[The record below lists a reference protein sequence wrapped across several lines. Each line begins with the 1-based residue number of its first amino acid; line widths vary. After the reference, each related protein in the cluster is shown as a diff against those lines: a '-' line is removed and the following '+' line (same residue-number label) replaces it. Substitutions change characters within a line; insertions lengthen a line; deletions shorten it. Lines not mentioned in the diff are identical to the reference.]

1 MNKVAVYG
9 GLGNQMFQYAFCTA
23 LNKRG
28 NKARLSF
35 SCYFYNN
42 HHNGFDLA
50 RAFKIKLSPYLQA
63 INFFLSNAGFLY
75 KNKLAAGVFR
85 RAVNYYEKKQNLY
98 KEKKEFI
105 FDSKVFS
112 QQQVYFIGTWQSEL
126 YFKNITEQVKK
137 EFVFNPPQD
146 VINTNWIKEIKN
158 CNAVSIHIRRGDY
171 LNSQWNKRHYIIKDL
186 SYYSNAITII
196 NEQVTDP
203 HFFIF
208 SDDINWVK
216 NNLSLSNC
224 TYIDNNK
231 GNNSFI
237 DMYLMSLCRHNIIAN
252 STFSWWA
259 AWLNSNAKKIV
270 IMPDK
275 WLDGDTC
282 EGIFPDGWIKLKV

>member
-9 GLGNQMFQYAFCTA
+9 GLGNQMFQYAFCTT

-75 KNKLAAGVFR
+75 KNKLAAGLFR
-85 RAVNYYEKKQNLY
+85 RVVNFYEKKQNLY

-105 FDSKVFS
+105 FDSMAFS

-126 YFKNITEQVKK
+126 YFKNIAEHVKK

-146 VINTNWIKEIKN
+146 VINTNLIKEIKN
-158 CNAVSIHIRRGDY
+158 CNAVSIHLRRGDY

-275 WLDGDTC
+275 WLNDDSC
-282 EGIFPDGWIKLKV
+282 EGIFPDEWIKLKV